1 VFQCYALVHNLHNQP
16 VYLAAQPA
24 APLPKGKK
32 KKTVGDGEQQPN
44 VCSISN
50 AHIKW
55 THPCVS
61 GII

>member
-1 VFQCYALVHNLHNQP
+1 MLRFVHNLHNQP
-16 VYLAAQPA
+16 VYLAQPA
-24 APLPKGKK
+24 VPLPKEKK
-32 KKTVGDGEQQPN
+32 KKTVGDGEEKPN

-55 THPCVS
+55 THPCIS